1 MPAQQK
7 RPFTN
12 HEDVVVREMS
22 AGMFTES
29 ISFSAALVAGLLS
42 FFSPCI
48 LPLIPAYFTFITGL
62 SLDEMTDSPSRQIRI
77 RVITATLSY
86 VLGFSLVF
94 VLMGASASFIG
105 GAIFKYQD
113 TIRIVGG
120 VLIILFG
127 IHMTG
132 LVRFRVLEFE
142 RRLQVQ
148 KKPLHALGTFFVGM
162 AFGAGWSPC
171 IGPLLGSIL
180 IVAGNQE
187 TVADGVWLL
196 SIYAAGLAIPFVVL
210 SLFVHSLLAFIKRT
224 SWSIRYINV
233 TAGLL
238 LLILGLLLV
247 TDKINLISA

>member
-1 MPAQQK
+1 MGL
-7 RPFTN
+7 T
-12 HEDVVVREMS
+12 VR
-22 AGMFTES
+22 MFTES
-29 ISFSAALVAGLLS
+29 ISYPAALLAGLLS

-62 SLDEMTDSPSRQIRI
+62 SLDELTDARTRQVRA
-77 RVITATLSY
+77 RVIRATLSY

-105 GAIFKYQD
+105 GAMFKYRD
-113 TIRIVGG
+113 WIRIIGG
-120 VLIILFG
+120 ILIILFG

-132 LVRFRVLEFE
+132 LIRFKPLEFE

-148 KKPLHALGTFFVGM
+148 KKPLHFMGTFFVGM

-187 TVADGVWLL
+187 TVADGIGLL
-196 SIYAAGLAIPFVVL
+196 SVYAAGLAMPFLVL
-210 SLFVHSLLAFIKRT
+210 SLFVDSLLTFIKKA

-233 TAGLL
+233 TAGVL
-238 LLILGLLLV
+238 LLIIGLLLV
-247 TDKINLISA
+247 TDKLSLISAIGNVTP

>member
-1 MPAQQK
+1 
-7 RPFTN
+7 
-12 HEDVVVREMS
+12 
-22 AGMFTES
+22 MFTES
-29 ISFSAALVAGLLS
+29 ISYPAALFAGLLS

-62 SLDEMTDSPSRQIRI
+62 SLDELTGAQTMGVRA
-77 RVITATLSY
+77 RVIRATLSY

-105 GAIFKYQD
+105 GAIFKYRD
-113 TIRIVGG
+113 WIRIIGG
-120 VLIILFG
+120 LLIILLG

-132 LVRFRVLEFE
+132 VLRFGFLQFE
-142 RRLQVQ
+142 RRLQMQ
-148 KKPLHALGTFFVGM
+148 KKPLHFMGTFFVGM

-187 TVADGVWLL
+187 TVADGIGLL
-196 SIYAAGLAIPFVVL
+196 SVYAAGLAIPFLMLAV
-210 SLFVHSLLAFIKRT
+210 FVDSLLSFIKKA
-224 SWSIRYINV
+224 SWSIRYINL

-247 TDKINLISA
+247 TDKLNLISA

>member
-1 MPAQQK
+1 
-7 RPFTN
+7 
-12 HEDVVVREMS
+12 
-22 AGMFTES
+22 MFTES
-29 ISFSAALVAGLLS
+29 ISYPAALFAGLLS

-62 SLDEMTDSPSRQIRI
+62 SLDELTDARTAGVRAHVIR
-77 RVITATLSY
+77 ATVSY

-94 VLMGASASFIG
+94 VLMGASASYIG
-105 GAIFKYQD
+105 GAIFQYRD
-113 TIRIVGG
+113 WIRIIGG
-120 VLIILFG
+120 ILIILLG

-132 LVRFRVLEFE
+132 LIRFRSLEFE
-142 RRLQVQ
+142 RRLQMK
-148 KKPLHALGTFFVGM
+148 KKPLHFMGTFFVGM

-187 TVADGVWLL
+187 TVADGIGLL
-196 SIYAAGLAIPFVVL
+196 SVYATGLAIPFLVL
-210 SLFVHSLLAFIKRT
+210 AVFVDSLLTFIKKA
-224 SWSIRYINV
+224 SWSIRYINL

-247 TDKINLISA
+247 TDNLNLISA